1 MVCRIELPGGYEVR
15 VLEGQALPS
24 AEGGSLRVGVALLE
38 ADARYGLLGESI
50 AGALL
55 PPLRVECSNG
65 LEGRIRRA
73 IQDYRSRIVV
83 EQAYDLYMRMGPAAG
98 VVVVDPVYFPLS
110 RMTLLERLHSCIYEA
125 SLEEGLDRLRLEY
138 GKLASGLGEAVNRGV
153 KLRLP
158 TLRDS
163 VRSLITSMK
172 QWIQSGLYRIPSP
185 VNIPPW
191 RGRCGEWA
199 PPVEPWRLISSPEG
213 TVRLSC
219 GKPEEV
225 FDVKGCS
232 APSPISSTMICE
244 GPEGRVAVKDYYRRG
259 VKWVPVHIAG
269 RGYVKYRLSAKARLA
284 AEMIYLPRLR
294 EIAGTPRILGVCLDF
309 RQALM
314 ARSYVEG
321 EPLLGLRGEEDPWR
335 SLGATLARIHE
346 SGYTLGDTNPGN
358 FVYNG
363 RGVALIDAEQARG
376 YSVRAAAWDL
386 IVLLVTGSFFG
397 VPRELL
403 KAAIE
408 EYSSARP
415 RGEWERVQAEALKPR
430 AWLSLGIVPKN
441 LYDTRRILR
450 EAGGG

>member
-1 MVCRIELPGGYEVR
+1 MACRIELSGEYEVR

-24 AEGGSLRVGVALLE
+24 AEGGSLRVGIALLE

-55 PPLRVECSNG
+55 PPLRIECNG
-65 LEGRIRRA
+65 DLEERVHRA
-73 IQDYRSRIVV
+73 IQDYRSRVVV
-83 EQAYDLYMRMGPAAG
+83 EQAYDLYTRMGPAAG

-110 RMTLLERLHSCIYEA
+110 RMALLRRLHSCIYEA
-125 SLEEGLDRLRLEY
+125 SLEEGLEGLRSEY
-138 GKLASGLGEAVNRGV
+138 SGLASRLGDIVNRGV

-163 VRSLITSMK
+163 VRSLITSMR

-191 RGRCGEWA
+191 RGRCGEWT
-199 PPVEPWRLISSPEG
+199 PPVEPWRLIGAPEG
-213 TVRLSC
+213 VVRLSC
-219 GKPEEV
+219 GGPEEA
-225 FDVKGCS
+225 FDVGECS

-259 VKWVPVHIAG
+259 VKWIPVHIAG
-269 RGYVKYRLSAKARLA
+269 RGYVKYRLTAKARLA

-294 EIAGTPRILGVCLDF
+294 GIAGTPRILGVCLDF

-321 EPLLGLRGEEDPWR
+321 EPLLGLREEEPWR
-335 SLGATLARIHE
+335 SLGTLLAKIHE
-346 SGYTLGDTNPGN
+346 SSYTLGDTNPGN

-363 RGVALIDAEQARG
+363 NSVALIDAEQARS
-376 YSVRAAAWDL
+376 YNVRAAAWDL

-408 EYSSARP
+408 EYSGARP
-415 RGEWERVQAEALKPR
+415 RNEWERVQAEALRPR
-430 AWLSLGIVPKN
+430 VWLSLGIVPKN
-441 LYDTRRILR
+441 LYDTRRILK
-450 EAGGG
+450 EAGRD